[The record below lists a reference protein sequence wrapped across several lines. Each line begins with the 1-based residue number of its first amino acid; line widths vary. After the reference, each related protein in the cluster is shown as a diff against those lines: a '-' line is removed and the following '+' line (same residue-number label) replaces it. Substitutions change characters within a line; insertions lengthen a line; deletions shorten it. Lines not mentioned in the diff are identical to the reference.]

1 MPTGRSVSER
11 SRFIV
16 HILKCSDHTL
26 CKRHWGDIMKLP
38 RRQFLHLGAGALPAV
53 SRLAWAQAY
62 PTRPVRWIVG
72 FPPGGPND
80 ITARIMAEFLSERLH
95 QQFAVENRPGA
106 AGNVATELVAR
117 AEPDGYTVMELATV
131 NAINASLYKNPNY
144 DFLRDIALV
153 AGFGQGP
160 AVMEV
165 NPAVPAATIPEF
177 IAYAKANPGKI
188 NMGSAGIGTPQHVI
202 GELFKM
208 LTGTNM
214 VHVPYHGSA
223 PELTDLIAGQVQIVF
238 EPIQSTLGY
247 IKSGMLRPLAVTT
260 ASRADALPNLP
271 TVGEFVPGFEART
284 WQGLGAPKGTPAEIT
299 EILNKEINAVLT
311 DPRLK
316 ARFADLGIVPIAMMP
331 AECQKFI
338 TAETEKWAKVIKFAS
353 IKPE

>member
-1 MPTGRSVSER
+1 
-11 SRFIV
+11 
-16 HILKCSDHTL
+16 
-26 CKRHWGDIMKLP
+26 MKLP
-38 RRQFLHLGAGALPAV
+38 RRKFLRLVAAAAALPALPRTA
-53 SRLAWAQAY
+53 SALDY

-80 ITARIMAEFLSERLH
+80 ITARITAEFLSERL
-95 QQFAVENRPGA
+95 QRQFVVENRPGA
-106 AGNVATELVAR
+106 AGNVATEQVAR
-117 AEPDGYTVMELATV
+117 AQPDGYTVMELATV
-131 NAINASLYKNPNY
+131 NGINASLYQNLNY
-144 DFLRDIALV
+144 DFIRDIALV
-153 AGFGQGP
+153 AGISQGP

-165 NPAVPAATIPEF
+165 NPAVPAATLPEF

-188 NMGSAGIGTPQHVI
+188 NLGSAGIGTPQHVI

-223 PELTDLIAGQVQIVF
+223 PELTDLIAGQVQVVF
-238 EPIQSTLGY
+238 EPIQSTMGY

-260 ASRADALPNLP
+260 ASRAEALPNVP

-284 WQGLGAPKGTPAEIT
+284 WQGLGAPKGTPT
-299 EILNKEINAVLT
+299 EIVELLNKEVNAVLT
-311 DPRLK
+311 EPRLK
-316 ARFADLGIVPIAMMP
+316 ARFADLGIVPMPMTP

-338 TAETEKWAKVIKFAS
+338 TAETEKWAKVIKFAG

>member
-1 MPTGRSVSER
+1 
-11 SRFIV
+11 
-16 HILKCSDHTL
+16 
-26 CKRHWGDIMKLP
+26 MKLP
-38 RRQFLHLGAGALPAV
+38 RRKFLQLAGSAAALSAV
-53 SRLAWAQAY
+53 SSRVRAQAY
-62 PTRPVRWIVG
+62 PSRPVRWIVG

-80 ITARIMAEFLSERLH
+80 ITARIMAQFLSERLH

-131 NAINASLYKNPNY
+131 NGINASLYNILNY

-165 NPAVPAATIPEF
+165 NPKVPAATVPEF

-208 LTGTNM
+208 QTGTNM

-223 PELTDLIAGQVQIVF
+223 PELTDLIAGQVQVVF
-238 EPIQSTLGY
+238 EPIQSTIGY
-247 IKSGMLRPLAVTT
+247 IKSGLLRPLAVTT
-260 ASRADALPNLP
+260 TSRADALPNLP
-271 TVGEFVPGFEART
+271 TLGEFVPGFEART
-284 WQGLGAPKGTPAEIT
+284 WQGLGAPKATPPEIVAT
-299 EILNKEINAVLT
+299 LNTAVNAVLA
-311 DPRLK
+311 DPALK
-316 ARFADLGIVPIAMMP
+316 ARFADLGIAPMPMTP
-331 AECQKFI
+331 AECQSFI
-338 TAETEKWAKVIKFAS
+338 TAETEKWAKVIKFAN

>member
-1 MPTGRSVSER
+1 
-11 SRFIV
+11 
-16 HILKCSDHTL
+16 
-26 CKRHWGDIMKLP
+26 MKLP
-38 RRQFLHLGAGALPAV
+38 RRKLLHLAAGALALPAI
-53 SRLAWAQAY
+53 SRIASALDY

-106 AGNVATELVAR
+106 AGNVATEQVAR
-117 AEPDGYTVMELATV
+117 AQPDGYTVMELATV
-131 NAINASLYKNPNY
+131 NAINASLYQNLNY
-144 DFLRDIALV
+144 DFVRDITLV
-153 AGFGQGP
+153 AGFSQGP

-165 NPAVPAATIPEF
+165 NPKVPATTLPEF

-188 NMGSAGIGTPQHVI
+188 NLGSAGIGTPQHVI

-208 LTGTNM
+208 LTGTDM

-223 PELTDLIAGQVQIVF
+223 PELTDLIAGQVQVVF

-247 IKSGMLRPLAVTT
+247 IKAGLLRPLAVTM

-284 WQGLGAPKGTPAEIT
+284 WQGLGTPKGTPAEIT
-299 EILNKEINAVLT
+299 AMLNTEVNAVLA

-316 ARFADLGIVPIAMMP
+316 ARFADLGIIPMPMTP
-331 AECQKFI
+331 AECQTFI
-338 TAETEKWAKVIKFAS
+338 NAETEKWAKVIKFAS
-353 IKPE
+353 IKPD

>member
-1 MPTGRSVSER
+1 
-11 SRFIV
+11 
-16 HILKCSDHTL
+16 
-26 CKRHWGDIMKLP
+26 MKLP
-38 RRQFLHLGAGALPAV
+38 RRKVLRLAAGAAALPAI
-53 SRLAWAQAY
+53 SRVAAAFDY

-106 AGNVATELVAR
+106 AGNVATEMVAK

-131 NAINASLYKNPNY
+131 NAINASLYQNLNY
-144 DFLRDIALV
+144 DFVRDIALV
-153 AGFGQGP
+153 AGLAQGP

-165 NPAVPAATIPEF
+165 NPAVPAATVPEF

-188 NMGSAGIGTPQHVI
+188 NMGSAGIGTPQRVI
-202 GELFKM
+202 GELFMM
-208 LTGTNM
+208 LTGTAM

-223 PELTDLIAGQVQIVF
+223 PELTDLIAGHVQVAF

-247 IKSGMLRPLAVTT
+247 IKAGTLRPLAVTL
-260 ASRADALPNLP
+260 ASRAEALPDLP
-271 TVGEFVPGFEART
+271 TVGESVPGFEART

-299 EILNKEINAVLT
+299 ALLNREVNAALT
-311 DPRLK
+311 EPRLK
-316 ARFADLGIVPIAMMP
+316 ARFADLGIVPMP
-331 AECQKFI
+331 MTPAQCQSFI
-338 TAETEKWAKVIKFAS
+338 SAETDKWTKVIKFAN

>member
-1 MPTGRSVSER
+1 
-11 SRFIV
+11 
-16 HILKCSDHTL
+16 
-26 CKRHWGDIMKLP
+26 MKLP
-38 RRQFLHLGAGALPAV
+38 RRKLLHLATGALALPAI
-53 SRLAWAQAY
+53 SRIASALDY

-106 AGNVATELVAR
+106 AGNVATEQVAR
-117 AEPDGYTVMELATV
+117 AQPDGYTVMELATV
-131 NAINASLYKNPNY
+131 NAINASLYQNLNY
-144 DFLRDIALV
+144 DFVRDITLV
-153 AGFGQGP
+153 AGFSQGP

-165 NPAVPAATIPEF
+165 NPKVPAATLPEF

-188 NMGSAGIGTPQHVI
+188 NLGSAGIGTPQHVI

-208 LTGTNM
+208 LTGTDM

-223 PELTDLIAGQVQIVF
+223 PELTDLIAGQVQVVF
-238 EPIQSTLGY
+238 EPIQSTMGY

-260 ASRADALPNLP
+260 ASRADALPDLP

-284 WQGLGAPKGTPAEIT
+284 WQGLGAPKGTPVEIIEMLNT
-299 EILNKEINAVLT
+299 EVNAVLT

-316 ARFADLGIVPIAMMP
+316 ARFADLGIIPMPMTP

-353 IKPE
+353 IKPD

>member
-1 MPTGRSVSER
+1 
-11 SRFIV
+11 
-16 HILKCSDHTL
+16 
-26 CKRHWGDIMKLP
+26 MKLP
-38 RRQFLHLGAGALPAV
+38 RRRVLHLAAGAVALPAL
-53 SRLAWAQAY
+53 SRTASALDY

-80 ITARIMAEFLSERLH
+80 ITARITAEFLSERLH

-106 AGNVATELVAR
+106 ASNVATETVAR
-117 AEPDGYTVMELATV
+117 AQPDGYTVMELATV
-131 NAINASLYKNPNY
+131 NAINASLYQNLNY
-144 DFLRDIALV
+144 DFLRDITFV
-153 AGFGQGP
+153 AGIAQGP

-165 NPAVPAATIPEF
+165 NPRVPAATVPEF
-177 IAYAKANPGKI
+177 IAFAKANPGKI

-208 LTGTNM
+208 LTGTEM

-223 PELTDLIAGQVQIVF
+223 PELTDLIAGQVQLAF

-247 IKSGMLRPLAVTT
+247 IKNGMLRPLAVTM
-260 ASRADALPNLP
+260 ASRVDALPDLP

-284 WQGLGAPKGTPAEIT
+284 WQGLGAPKGTPAEIVGL
-299 EILNKEINAVLT
+299 LNREVNAVLT

-316 ARFADLGIVPIAMMP
+316 ARFADLGIIPMPMTP
-331 AECQKFI
+331 AECQSFI
-338 TAETEKWAKVIKFAS
+338 TAETGKWAKVINFAG

>member
-1 MPTGRSVSER
+1 
-11 SRFIV
+11 
-16 HILKCSDHTL
+16 
-26 CKRHWGDIMKLP
+26 MKLP
-38 RRQFLHLGAGALPAV
+38 RRKLLHLAAGAVALPAI
-53 SRLAWAQAY
+53 SRIASALDY

-106 AGNVATELVAR
+106 AGNVATESVAR
-117 AEPDGYTVMELATV
+117 AQPDGYTVMELATV
-131 NAINASLYKNPNY
+131 NAINASLYQNLNY
-144 DFLRDIALV
+144 DFVRDITLV
-153 AGFGQGP
+153 AGISQGP

-165 NPAVPAATIPEF
+165 NPKVPAATLPEF

-188 NMGSAGIGTPQHVI
+188 NLGSAGIGTPQHVI

-208 LTGTNM
+208 LTTTDM

-223 PELTDLIAGQVQIVF
+223 PELTDLIAGQVQVVF

-247 IKSGMLRPLAVTT
+247 IKGGMLRPLAVTM
-260 ASRADALPNLP
+260 ASRADALPNVP

-299 EILNKEINAVLT
+299 AMLNNEVNAVLA

-316 ARFADLGIVPIAMMP
+316 ARFADLGIIPMPMTP

-353 IKPE
+353 IKPD

>member
-1 MPTGRSVSER
+1 MLPLFDPMGGTA
-11 SRFIV
+11 
-16 HILKCSDHTL
+16 
-26 CKRHWGDIMKLP
+26 MKLP
-38 RRQFLHLGAGALPAV
+38 RRKFLHLTAGAVALPAM
-53 SRLAWAQAY
+53 SRIASALDY

-95 QQFAVENRPGA
+95 QQFTVENRPGA
-106 AGNVATELVAR
+106 AGNVATEQVAR
-117 AEPDGYTVMELATV
+117 AQPDGYTVMELATV
-131 NAINASLYKNPNY
+131 NAINASLYQNLNY
-144 DFLRDIALV
+144 DFIRDITLV
-153 AGFGQGP
+153 AGFSQGP

-165 NPAVPAATIPEF
+165 NPTVPAATLPEF

-188 NMGSAGIGTPQHVI
+188 NLGSAGIGTPQHVI

-208 LTGTNM
+208 LTGTDM

-223 PELTDLIAGQVQIVF
+223 PELVDLIAGQVQVVF

-247 IKSGMLRPLAVTT
+247 IKGGLLRPLAVTM
-260 ASRADALPNLP
+260 ASRAAALPNLP

-299 EILNKEINAVLT
+299 DMLNREINAVLT

-316 ARFADLGIVPIAMMP
+316 ARFADLGIIPMPMSP

-353 IKPE
+353 IKPD

>member
-1 MPTGRSVSER
+1 
-11 SRFIV
+11 
-16 HILKCSDHTL
+16 
-26 CKRHWGDIMKLP
+26 MKLP
-38 RRQFLHLGAGALPAV
+38 RRKLLHLAAGALALPAM
-53 SRLAWAQAY
+53 SRIASALDY

-80 ITARIMAEFLSERLH
+80 ITARIVAEFLSERLH

-106 AGNVATELVAR
+106 AGNVATEQVAR
-117 AEPDGYTVMELATV
+117 AQPDGYTVMELATV
-131 NAINASLYKNPNY
+131 NAINASLYQNLNY
-144 DFLRDIALV
+144 DFVRDIALV
-153 AGFGQGP
+153 AGFSQGP

-165 NPAVPAATIPEF
+165 NPKVPAATLPEF

-188 NMGSAGIGTPQHVI
+188 NLGSAGIGTPQHVI

-208 LTGTNM
+208 LTGTDM

-223 PELTDLIAGQVQIVF
+223 PELTDLIAGQVQVVF

-260 ASRADALPNLP
+260 ASRAEALPDLP

-284 WQGLGAPKGTPAEIT
+284 WQGLGAPKGTPVEIIEMLNT
-299 EILNKEINAVLT
+299 EVNAVLT
-311 DPRLK
+311 DPKLK
-316 ARFADLGIVPIAMMP
+316 ARFADLGIIPMPMTP

-353 IKPE
+353 IKPD